1 MNEPTDRNPRTELIA
16 GLRELAD
23 WYEQHPDAAMPAYPH
38 ILHSVGGDD
47 DEAGMAE
54 VSRMAWL
61 LNVDATDDGHHYVA
75 ERRFG
80 GLSLR
85 VYYVT
90 REEPTH
96 VVRISVNDGAYLV
109 KCDAG
114 DLYSVAPTL
123 DAARLTR
130 DEHQAGAR

>member
-1 MNEPTDRNPRTELIA
+1 MTAPTDPRQALID

-38 ILHSVGGDD
+38 ILHSVGGDN
-47 DEAGMAE
+47 DEAGMTE

-61 LNVDATDDGHHYVA
+61 LNVDATDDSHHYVA

-90 REEPTH
+90 REEMADYD
-96 VVRISVNDGAYLV
+96 R
-109 KCDAG
+109 
-114 DLYSVAPTL
+114 
-123 DAARLTR
+123 R
-130 DEHQAGAR
+130 QAIVDKLRGGAR